1 MAMTIKEVCE
11 KFNLSPDTLRYYE
24 RAGVIPEVRRTKGG
38 IRDYSQDDVNWV
50 ENAVCMRG
58 AGVPIEMLIEYV
70 RLFQMGDETIE
81 ARRDLLL
88 EVRSGIQKKL
98 DQYQETMNRLN
109 YKISRYEEAV
119 KTGVLSWD
127 AEDNKKDS
135 LSQ

>member
-1 MAMTIKEVCE
+1 MTIKEVCE

-58 AGVPIEMLIEYV
+58 AGVPIEKFIEYV

>member
-1 MAMTIKEVCE
+1 MTIKEVCE

-58 AGVPIEMLIEYV
+58 AGVPIEKLIEYV
-70 RLFQMGDETIE
+70 RLFQMGGETIE